1 MIPKILL
8 QKAEELE
15 QKTAKKY
22 PDLHLLPS
30 SAF

>member
-15 QKTAKKY
+15 QKTARCT
-22 PDLHLLPS
+22 PTWPPWPS
-30 SAF
+30 SAS